1 MDDMQRPPSG
11 SQEGDSGESRSTDE
25 AANWLRLWDRLVRLG
40 FGETALRVGTNVVS
54 IVLFLIVIWV
64 MSTFY
69 VHGPARIDQAVAF
82 SALQPT
88 PTTSFVPPLLDPI
101 DLANVTTGIDRL
113 ALMHTNQANQ
123 PRFDIVRYTVQGGDT
138 LFGIAE
144 KYQLK
149 PQTILWGNFAV
160 LADDPERLSP
170 GQQLNILPVDGVLYQ
185 WRTGDGL
192 NGVAKFFGVSTDDI
206 IDWPGNHLSRAAL
219 GDFAAPSIADK
230 TLLVVPGGTREFTS
244 WSAPRVVR
252 TDPTAGK
259 GIGSGACVEAA
270 TGLTGTETYIWPTT
284 EHGVSG
290 YNYSPETNH
299 PAVDIG
305 GDLNTPAFAVDNGVV
320 VYAGWSDLGYGNM
333 VMIDHGNGWQSL
345 YAHLSSVGVVCG
357 QSVYQGAQIGMVGST
372 GNSSGPHLHFELR
385 SDKLGKVNPLN
396 YLPM

>member
-1 MDDMQRPPSG
+1 
-11 SQEGDSGESRSTDE
+11 
-25 AANWLRLWDRLVRLG
+25 LVRLG

-54 IVLFLIVIWV
+54 LLLFLLVIWV

-69 VHGPARIDQAVAF
+69 VHGPARIEKAVAF

-88 PTTSFVPPLLDPI
+88 PTASLAPPPLDRLNP
-101 DLANVTTGIDRL
+101 ASASSGIDRL
-113 ALMHTNQANQ
+113 ALLHTNQANQ

-138 LFGIAE
+138 LFAIAQ
-144 KYQLK
+144 KYQIK

-160 LADDPERLSP
+160 LADDPERLTP

-206 IDWPGNHLSRAAL
+206 IDWPGNHLDRAAL
-219 GDFAAPSIADK
+219 GDLTAPSIPDK
-230 TLLVVPGGTREFTS
+230 TMLVVPGGTRDFTS

-259 GIGSGACVEAA
+259 GIGSGACGEAA

-284 EHGVSG
+284 EHDVSG

-305 GDLNTPAFAVDNGVV
+305 GDLNTPVFVVDNGVV

-333 VMIDHGNGWQSL
+333 IMIDHGNGWQSL
-345 YAHLSSVGVVCG
+345 YAHLSSVGVACG
-357 QSVYQGAQIGMVGST
+357 QSVYQGAQIGLVGST

-385 SDKLGKVNPLN
+385 SDKLGKVNPLV